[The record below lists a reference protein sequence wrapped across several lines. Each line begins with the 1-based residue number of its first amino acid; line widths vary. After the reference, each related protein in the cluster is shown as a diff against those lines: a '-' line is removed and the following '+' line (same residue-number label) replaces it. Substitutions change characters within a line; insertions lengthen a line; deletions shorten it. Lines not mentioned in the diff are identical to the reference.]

1 MGQHRLIMGQQ
12 NRKSRQPPMG
22 RKQQPRDQ
30 AGFTLLE
37 LLIAVAIFAFI
48 GLAGYQLLNSVIGTY
63 EHTRERSTSFSQL
76 QKAVSIIEQ
85 DIKHLSRRSIR
96 DELGD
101 PLPAFSAHYRG
112 GLPLEF
118 TRSGGWF
125 MAGQTNASTGI
136 KQRIGYRLENDQL
149 QRLIWPVLD
158 RAQDSEPQ
166 VQLLLNHVSR
176 FNVRLLGMAEQG
188 IAEQGTGITTGSQW
202 QDFWPVENQQGQIDF
217 LALPRGI
224 DISFTLKGYGQVR
237 RIFSREGI

>member
-1 MGQHRLIMGQQ
+1 MGQKKLIMVQEHS
-12 NRKSRQPPMG
+12 KA
-22 RKQQPRDQ
+22 Q

-125 MAGQTNASTGI
+125 MADQGNASTGV
-136 KQRIGYRLENDQL
+136 KQRIAYRLENDQL

-158 RAQDSEPQ
+158 RAQDSKPQ
-166 VQLLLNHVSR
+166 VQLLLNHVSH
-176 FNVRLLGMAEQG
+176 FNVRLLGMT
-188 IAEQGTGITTGSQW
+188 EQGTGAGITTESQW

-217 LALPRGI
+217 LALPRGV
-224 DISFTLKGYGQVR
+224 DISFTLKSYGQVR